1 VFTDIIVD
9 VGSHQIRVG
18 VVENQK
24 LVELYIDEENEEKTV
39 GNIYRGIV
47 KRILPGIQAAF
58 IDIGKNKNAYLSL
71 KENNIADEN
80 GNKLKQG
87 DHITVQIQKESMG
100 TKGYKVTRNISIAGK
115 YTVMMPG
122 EKSIGIS
129 RKINDENERLRLKKL
144 YKNLNVN
151 NYGIIFRTDSSGKN
165 EEELIKEI
173 NYLIKQCETIK
184 MKESYIKAPALLY
197 KEISLPL
204 IAARDFMT
212 KDIRHFVIN
221 DKEKYE
227 EIANFL
233 ELIDSSLKDKLIYK
247 EEKNLFEY
255 YLIESQIE
263 KALSRHVWLKSG
275 GMIIIDHTEA
285 LTVID
290 VNTAKYTG
298 KKDMEKTILQTNIE
312 AAHEIAKQLRL
323 RNIGGIIIIDFID
336 MKEESHKE
344 KLIKILEE
352 ELKKDRVKTS
362 LLGFTKLG
370 LVELTRKK
378 TGPSLTSLLLSK
390 CPSCLGR
397 GLTAS
402 VKFIGDKIEK
412 EIDYIFTETIY
423 NNLVIEANH
432 EIVNWFCSGEISYKQ
447 SIEEKYKKK
456 IDFIENYKFPIDK
469 YNIIKKK

>member
-1 VFTDIIVD
+1 
-9 VGSHQIRVG
+9 
-18 VVENQK
+18 
-24 LVELYIDEENEEKTV
+24 
-39 GNIYRGIV
+39 
-47 KRILPGIQAAF
+47 
-58 IDIGKNKNAYLSL
+58 
-71 KENNIADEN
+71 
-80 GNKLKQG
+80 
-87 DHITVQIQKESMG
+87 MG

-247 EEKNLFEY
+247 EEKI
-255 YLIESQIE
+255 YL
-263 KALSRHVWLKSG
+263 
-275 GMIIIDHTEA
+275 
-285 LTVID
+285 
-290 VNTAKYTG
+290 NT
-298 KKDMEKTILQTNIE
+298 I
-312 AAHEIAKQLRL
+312 
-323 RNIGGIIIIDFID
+323 
-336 MKEESHKE
+336 
-344 KLIKILEE
+344 
-352 ELKKDRVKTS
+352 
-362 LLGFTKLG
+362 
-370 LVELTRKK
+370 
-378 TGPSLTSLLLSK
+378 
-390 CPSCLGR
+390 
-397 GLTAS
+397 
-402 VKFIGDKIEK
+402 
-412 EIDYIFTETIY
+412 
-423 NNLVIEANH
+423 
-432 EIVNWFCSGEISYKQ
+432 
-447 SIEEKYKKK
+447 
-456 IDFIENYKFPIDK
+456 
-469 YNIIKKK
+469 